1 MLYNSSSDVTRLFR
15 INLLG
20 QQVAEFFSIF
30 LISVYLNKESSLVL
44 LICIRIYYI
53 RFDINIQENLQVK
66 FRIQKNSSILCAF
79 FHSAL
84 TSMGS
89 RCISK

>member
-1 MLYNSSSDVTRLFR
+1 MLCNSSSDVTRLFR

-20 QQVAEFFSIF
+20 QEVVEFFLIF

-53 RFDINIQENLQVK
+53 RFDINIQ
-66 FRIQKNSSILCAF
+66 
-79 FHSAL
+79 
-84 TSMGS
+84 
-89 RCISK
+89 

>member
-1 MLYNSSSDVTRLFR
+1 MCLQSGARAMLYNSSSDVTRLFI

-20 QQVAEFFSIF
+20 QQVVEFVLIF

-53 RFDINIQENLQVK
+53 RFDINIQ
-66 FRIQKNSSILCAF
+66 
-79 FHSAL
+79 
-84 TSMGS
+84 
-89 RCISK
+89 

>member
-20 QQVAEFFSIF
+20 QEVVEFF

-53 RFDINIQENLQVK
+53 RFDINIQ
-66 FRIQKNSSILCAF
+66 
-79 FHSAL
+79 
-84 TSMGS
+84 
-89 RCISK
+89 

>member
-20 QQVAEFFSIF
+20 QEVVEFFLTF

-53 RFDINIQENLQVK
+53 RFDINIQ
-66 FRIQKNSSILCAF
+66 
-79 FHSAL
+79 
-84 TSMGS
+84 
-89 RCISK
+89 

>member
-53 RFDINIQENLQVK
+53 RFDINI
-66 FRIQKNSSILCAF
+66 
-79 FHSAL
+79 
-84 TSMGS
+84 
-89 RCISK
+89 

>member
-1 MLYNSSSDVTRLFR
+1 MLYNFSSDVTRLFR

-20 QQVAEFFSIF
+20 QEVVEFFLIF

-53 RFDINIQENLQVK
+53 RFDINIQ
-66 FRIQKNSSILCAF
+66 
-79 FHSAL
+79 
-84 TSMGS
+84 
-89 RCISK
+89 

>member
-20 QQVAEFFSIF
+20 QEVVEFFLIF

-53 RFDINIQENLQVK
+53 RFDINI
-66 FRIQKNSSILCAF
+66 
-79 FHSAL
+79 H
-84 TSMGS
+84 
-89 RCISK
+89 

>member
-15 INLLG
+15 INLFG
-20 QQVAEFFSIF
+20 QEVVEFFLIF

-53 RFDINIQENLQVK
+53 RFDINIQ
-66 FRIQKNSSILCAF
+66 
-79 FHSAL
+79 
-84 TSMGS
+84 
-89 RCISK
+89 

>member
-20 QQVAEFFSIF
+20 QEVVEFFLIF

-53 RFDINIQENLQVK
+53 RFDINIQ
-66 FRIQKNSSILCAF
+66 
-79 FHSAL
+79 
-84 TSMGS
+84 
-89 RCISK
+89 

>member
-20 QQVAEFFSIF
+20 QEVVEFFLIF

-53 RFDINIQENLQVK
+53 NIQ
-66 FRIQKNSSILCAF
+66 
-79 FHSAL
+79 
-84 TSMGS
+84 
-89 RCISK
+89 

>member
-20 QQVAEFFSIF
+20 QGVVEFFLIF

-53 RFDINIQENLQVK
+53 RFDINIQ
-66 FRIQKNSSILCAF
+66 
-79 FHSAL
+79 
-84 TSMGS
+84 
-89 RCISK
+89 

>member
-53 RFDINIQENLQVK
+53 RFDINIQ
-66 FRIQKNSSILCAF
+66 
-79 FHSAL
+79 
-84 TSMGS
+84 
-89 RCISK
+89 

>member
-20 QQVAEFFSIF
+20 QEVVEFFLIF

-53 RFDINIQENLQVK
+53 RFNINIQ
-66 FRIQKNSSILCAF
+66 
-79 FHSAL
+79 
-84 TSMGS
+84 
-89 RCISK
+89 

>member
-1 MLYNSSSDVTRLFR
+1 MLYNSSSDVTRLFI

-20 QQVAEFFSIF
+20 QQVVEFVLIF

-53 RFDINIQENLQVK
+53 RFDINIQ
-66 FRIQKNSSILCAF
+66 
-79 FHSAL
+79 
-84 TSMGS
+84 
-89 RCISK
+89 